1 MFVDV
6 STLRRGNKTYTRHL
20 LRESYRDN
28 GKVKHRT
35 IANLSQCS
43 AAEIEAIRLALSH
56 KHTLTNLGSLD
67 GAVQLTQGESIGA
80 VALLYGL
87 SQEIGLIDS
96 LGAGREGKLALWQI
110 IARVIDQ
117 GSRLSAVR
125 LARQHAALALL
136 QTESFDE
143 DDLYNNLDWLCDNQ
157 EKIEQ
162 ALFTQHIR
170 QGGGGLFLYDVTSS
184 YLEGEHN
191 ALAAFGYNRD
201 GKKGKRQIVVGLLCD
216 AQGVPL
222 AIEVFEGNTQDP
234 KTLLSQVK
242 KVAAR
247 FGGGEVT
254 FVGDRGMIKAQQI
267 EALGEQGFHYITA
280 ITKPQIER
288 LIKQGVFQI
297 ELFDDELAEINDE
310 AGIRYVLRRNPLR
323 AEEIGDTRQQ
333 KHQAL
338 IKTLNQKNE
347 YLQTHPRAKPATA
360 LKQIL
365 AKGRRLGIHA
375 WVNVIQNDRVL
386 TLSQNAEVLAELA
399 DLDGCYALKT
409 DLPAATVSK
418 QIVHTR
424 YKDLA
429 QVEWAF
435 RTMKTTH
442 LDMRPVFVRSAA
454 HTRGHALVVM
464 LAYRLVKV
472 LAERWCALDL
482 TVQEGIELLSS
493 LCLVQVKVNDHVPYS
508 EIPRPSPEIKQ
519 LFESAGV
526 RLPSALPGKPQKVD
540 TKTKLQNR
548 RKQK

>member
-1 MFVDV
+1 MFVDM
-6 STLRRGNKTYTRHL
+6 STVRSGNKTYTRYL

-43 AAEIEAIRLALSH
+43 PAEIEAIRLALSH
-56 KHTLTNLGSLD
+56 KHALTNLGSLE
-67 GAVQLTQGESIGA
+67 GAVQLSQGKSIGA
-80 VALLYGL
+80 LALLYGL
-87 SQEIGLIDS
+87 AEEVGLIDT
-96 LGAGREGKLALWQI
+96 LGSTREGKLALWQI

-125 LARQHAALALL
+125 LARNHAALELL
-136 QTESFDE
+136 QVDPFDE
-143 DDLYNNLDWLCDNQ
+143 DDLYDNLDWLDENQ
-157 EKIEQ
+157 DKIEQ
-162 ALFTQHIR
+162 QLFTQR
-170 QGGGGLFLYDVTSS
+170 GDQGHGLFLYDVTSS

-216 AQGVPL
+216 AQGTPL

-247 FGGGEVT
+247 FGGGDVT
-254 FVGDRGMIKAQQI
+254 FVGDRGMIKSQQI

-288 LIKQGVFQI
+288 LIKQGAIQI
-297 ELFDDELAEINDE
+297 DFFDDELAEINDDT
-310 AGIRYVLRRNPLR
+310 GIRYVLRRNPLR
-323 AEEIGDTRQQ
+323 AEEIASTRQQ
-333 KHQAL
+333 KYQTL
-338 IKTLNQKNE
+338 LSLLNQKNE
-347 YLQTHPRAKPATA
+347 HLRTHPRAKPTA
-360 LKQIL
+360 AFNKII
-365 AKGRRLGIHA
+365 AKARRLGIHT
-375 WVNVIQNDRVL
+375 WVTVIQNDRVL
-386 TLSQNAEVLAELA
+386 TLSQNAEVLTELA
-399 DLDGCYALKT
+399 ELDGCYALKT
-409 DLPAATVSK
+409 DLSAATVSK
-418 QIVHTR
+418 AIVHAR

-442 LDMRPVFVRSAA
+442 LEMRPVFVRSAA

-464 LAYRLVKV
+464 LAYRLVKL
-472 LAERWCALDL
+472 LAERWSTLDL
-482 TVQEGIELLSS
+482 TVQEGITLLST
-493 LCLVQVKVNDHVPYS
+493 LCLVQVKINDHVPYN
-508 EIPRPSPEIKQ
+508 EVPRPSPQIKQ
-519 LFESAGV
+519 LFDCAEV
-526 RLPSALPGKPQKVD
+526 RLPSAVKGKSQKVD

>member
-6 STLRRGNKTYTRHL
+6 STVRSGNKTYTRYL

-43 AAEIEAIRLALSH
+43 PAEIEAIRLALSH
-56 KHTLTNLGSLD
+56 KSALTNLGSIED
-67 GAVQLTQGESIGA
+67 AVQLSQGESIGA
-80 VALLYGL
+80 LALLYGL
-87 SQEIGLIDS
+87 AQEVGLIDA
-96 LGAGREGKLALWQI
+96 LGSRREGKLALWQI

-125 LARQHAALALL
+125 LARQHAALELL
-136 QTESFDE
+136 QTVPFDE
-143 DDLYNNLDWLCDNQ
+143 DDLYENLDWLCEKQ
-157 EKIEQ
+157 EEIEQ
-162 ALFTQHIR
+162 ALFTQHAR
-170 QGGGGLFLYDVTSS
+170 KGGSGLFLYDVTSS

-216 AQGVPL
+216 AEGTPL
-222 AIEVFEGNTQDP
+222 SIEVFEGNTQDQ

-247 FGGGEVT
+247 FGGGDVT
-254 FVGDRGMIKAQQI
+254 FVGDRGMIKSQQI

-288 LIKQGVFQI
+288 LIKQGAIQI
-297 ELFDDELAEINDE
+297 ELFDDELAEINDD

-323 AEEIGDTRQQ
+323 AEEMAGARQQ
-333 KHQAL
+333 KYQTL
-338 IKTLNQKNE
+338 LRLLNQKNE
-347 YLQTHPRAKPATA
+347 HLRTHPRAKPTTA
-360 LKQIL
+360 FRAIA
-365 AKGRRLGIHA
+365 AKARRLGIQA
-375 WVNVIQNDRVL
+375 WVTIIQNDRVL
-386 TLSQNAEVLAELA
+386 TLSQNADVLTELA

-409 DLPAATVSK
+409 DLPAAAVSK
-418 QIVHTR
+418 AIVHER

-435 RTMKTTH
+435 RTIKTTH
-442 LDMRPVFVRSAA
+442 LEMRPVFVRSAA
-454 HTRGHALVVM
+454 HTRGHALVVL

-472 LAERWCALDL
+472 LAERWRALDL
-482 TVQEGIELLSS
+482 TVQEGIQLLST
-493 LCLVQVKVNDHVPYS
+493 LCLVQVKINDHVPYN
-508 EIPRPSPEIKQ
+508 EIPRPSPQIKQ
-519 LFESAGV
+519 LFECAQI
-526 RLPSALPGKPQKVD
+526 RLPSALPGNPQKVD